1 MNAALIF
8 THDKYNI
15 LTDIH
20 TYFEVN
26 LGIIT
31 EIYDYAKVCP
41 NANLHN
47 SLKIGQIKMI

>member
-1 MNAALIF
+1 MNKRSSLIF

-20 TYFEVN
+20 AYFEVK

-31 EIYDYAKVCP
+31 EIYT
-41 NANLHN
+41 
-47 SLKIGQIKMI
+47 